1 MNASIIILF
10 QKLLVVYIWPK
21 KKKVHRWINIFE
33 IRFRVEAG
41 KEKWQML
48 LHKFVSLR
56 EQAKEQNKAV
66 ISVMD

>member
-10 QKLLVVYIWPK
+10 QKLLVVYIWQK
-21 KKKVHRWINIFE
+21 KKK
-33 IRFRVEAG
+33 VEAG